1 MNKLEFMT
9 RNVSTVLL
17 TIYLGLPTT
26 AGISIL
32 GAESP
37 AMPALQKPEPLS
49 STMALKKTTTKRT
62 YFICDHYQEVA
73 LRFSN
78 C

>member
-1 MNKLEFMT
+1 M
-9 RNVSTVLL
+9 
-17 TIYLGLPTT
+17 YLGLPTT

-49 STMALKKTTTKRT
+49 STMALNKKEKELTISLPLTRFWNRYT
-62 YFICDHYQEVA
+62 YSLETFFF
-73 LRFSN
+73 LFL
-78 C
+78 